1 MIMVGLFDNLH
12 PALKS
17 LWDLETE
24 LRRAAQNVI
33 FLRNDEA
40 RQHMQQARRHY
51 EEALKAIKCEASV
64 AAESSANQ
72 PTEMPLTPPPEKH
85 VSGPS
90 GVIERS
96 PPTVGPHSRN
106 RPTSPKG
113 TS

>member
-1 MIMVGLFDNLH
+1 MTMAGLFDNLH

-24 LRRAAQNVI
+24 LRRAAQNAI

-51 EEALKAIKCEASV
+51 EEALKAIKGEASV
-64 AAESSANQ
+64 PAQGSE
-72 PTEMPLTPPPEKH
+72 PTKTPLTPPPEKH

-90 GVIERS
+90 GVVERL
-96 PPTVGPHSRN
+96 PPTD
-106 RPTSPKG
+106 RPLAKPPI
-113 TS
+113 